1 MQKAPGRPL
10 EERWF
15 DLTPQERVRLVMSYV
30 EIERKLFSIPFGSY
44 GSLYYRDSLPSHAR
58 ADLYASPHGAYE
70 GDDENR
76 FCIGPSADYMFWRG
90 KRALFE
96 VDRGPWKHPRDYV
109 RSVGQR
115 ELEWT
120 RKFGKP
126 QQNDF
131 PHNNF
136 LKGDIS
142 PTGYI
147 DLLEQYIS
155 LSPYILPRDHENSLN
170 KPTLRHPD
178 LNPTNVFISDSC
190 EVSCIVDWQHSS
202 ILPLLLTA
210 GNPPLFENPDSEPPK
225 GLEKPC
231 LPEDYA
237 SLSPEEKSHANE
249 LHRRRMLFYLY
260 MVFNGRDNK
269 AHLDALRYPLLLL
282 RQHAVDSAGRQW
294 SGNIITLKGA
304 LLRLATHWGQLVDG
318 NQEQI
323 QCPVHFDPK
332 EAEEFFLIEDNWFT
346 ATILLEH
353 WRSILDDLDQE
364 GWIRHES
371 YEDVVE
377 KNHQLKKEW
386 LAAADD
392 EDDFIS
398 VDRFWPFQDHE
409 ELD

>member
-15 DLTPQERVRLVMSYV
+15 DLTPKERVWTAYPHMP
-30 EIERKLFSIPFGSY
+30 EQTFY
-44 GSLYYRDSLPSHAR
+44 GLPHDA
-58 ADLYASPHGAYE
+58 HE

-90 KRALFE
+90 KRALFG
-96 VDRGPWKHPRDYV
+96 VDRKDPRDYV
-109 RSVGQR
+109 RSIGQQ

-131 PHNNF
+131 PHNNI

-155 LSPYILPRDHENSLN
+155 LPPYILPRYRGNSLN

-178 LNPTNVFISDSC
+178 LSPSNVFISDSC

-225 GLEKPC
+225 GLEKPR

-237 SLSPEEKSHANE
+237 SLSPEEKSLTDE

-260 MVFNGRDNK
+260 MVFSGKDNK
-269 AHLDALRYPLLLL
+269 AHLDALRDPLLSL
-282 RQHAVDSAGRQW
+282 RQHAVDRAGRQW
-294 SGNIITLKGA
+294 SGNIVTLKGV
-304 LLRLATHWGQLVDG
+304 LLRLATHWDQLVHGNG
-318 NQEQI
+318 NQGQI
-323 QCPVHFDPK
+323 QCPVHFDLK
-332 EAEEFFLIEDNWFT
+332 EADEFLLLEDNWIK

-353 WRSILDDLDQE
+353 WRSILDDPGQD
-364 GWIRHES
+364 GWVRHEP

-377 KNHQLKKEW
+377 KNRQLQKEW
-386 LAAADD
+386 LAAAED
-392 EDDFIS
+392 EDDFVS